1 MKQPSALAIYRKRRY
16 VHAAHR
22 HEKPESGGAWRVA
35 SAAPDGARQGGG
47 VRAAHRHGEPESG
60 GAWRV
65 VSAVPDGARQGGVA
79 LRCALACRADKRGCG
94 GSSIRQ
100 RIGRPKAAA
109 CRAMLPGCR
118 RRHFFQKVLALSAT
132 LCYNP
137 IVACQASADVAQS
150 VERILGKD
158 EVGGSNPPISSKEPA
173 LYGWFFVLCGALRGN
188 GQTDPD
194 AGGAERSGTRSQA
207 VAGGRLPDLSTPRP
221 SAAREAVRSC
231 TDTEKKFKRPAFCAS
246 AVPSTVRPSYQVESF
261 RISRRRGNSDTAPR
275 LAKLGHSAFCA
286 CMVSSMVRP
295 SCQVESSFIS
305 RRCGV
310 IDAAVR
316 CTETTPLYPALAQWQ
331 PISLARPRLAYVAP
345 FVCAGGRRTS

>member
-1 MKQPSALAIYRKRRY
+1 MTGCLRCAGWG
-16 VHAAHR
+16 AA
-22 HEKPESGGAWRVA
+22 GWRC
-35 SAAPDGARQGGG
+35 
-47 VRAAHRHGEPESG
+47 
-60 GAWRV
+60 
-65 VSAVPDGARQGGVA
+65 VA
-79 LRCALACRADKRGCG
+79 LRVGVQSGRKGLRRVVYSAADR
-94 GSSIRQ
+94 
-100 RIGRPKAAA
+100 RPKATAR
-109 CRAMLPGCR
+109 RATLPGCR
-118 RRHFFQKVLALSAT
+118 RRHFFQKVLALSAA

-173 LYGWFFVLCGALRGN
+173 LYGWFFVLCGTLREN

-207 VAGGRLPDLSTPRP
+207 VAGGRLPDLSTPRT

-246 AVPSTVRPSYQVESF
+246 ALSSTVRPSYQVESF
-261 RISRRRGNSDTAPR
+261 RISRRRGNIDTAPR
-275 LAKLGHSAFCA
+275 LAKLGHSAFCD

-295 SCQVESSFIS
+295 SCPVESSFIS
-305 RRCGV
+305 RQCGV

-345 FVCAGGRRTS
+345 SVCAGGRRTS